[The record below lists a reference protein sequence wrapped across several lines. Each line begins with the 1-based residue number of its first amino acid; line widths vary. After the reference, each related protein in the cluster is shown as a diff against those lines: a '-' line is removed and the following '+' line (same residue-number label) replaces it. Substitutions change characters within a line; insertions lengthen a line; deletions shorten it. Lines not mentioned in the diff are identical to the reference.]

1 MSVKYLLFV
10 VGALFLAGGVA
21 QADAPLKTALSLST
35 DQAKQVGDIQKKYR
49 KQFASKR
56 QELNREMRALRRAK
70 IANDSAA
77 IARQEQKT
85 ARLRDELRAIR
96 QKENDEI
103 RTVLTPAQRE
113 KFEQVLAQRKEM
125 IGSSRDE
132 REL

>member
-1 MSVKYLLFV
+1 MSVKYLLLV
-10 VGALFLAGGVA
+10 VGALFLGSGVA
-21 QADAPLKTALSLST
+21 QADPTLKSKLSLSME
-35 DQAKQVGDIQKKYR
+35 QAKQVDDIQKKYR
-49 KQFASKR
+49 KPFAAKR
-56 QELNREMRALRRAK
+56 QELNKEMRVLRRAN

-77 IARQEQKT
+77 VARQEKIT
-85 ARLRDELRAIR
+85 AKLRDELRAIR

-103 RTVLTPAQRE
+103 RAMLTAEQRV